1 MHPWLHWIP
10 LQFCIWL
17 LCVFKSDEI
26 SLLMTPEQLSFTG
39 FLATYLQNL
48 SIQMAKVGR
57 VTLYLY
63 VQVCS
68 LYSEGEVPRADVR
81 RLKLPVIA
89 FMAYAVFD
97 DPMTPMSLL
106 GATIIIGSS
115 VFLTLKKEQQKDTRG
130 LSSDSEASYVVVNQ
144 EEGDVEIP
152 LSTVSQEKQSV

>member
-63 VQVCS
+63 VQVRS
-68 LYSEGEVPRADVR
+68 L
-81 RLKLPVIA
+81 
-89 FMAYAVFD
+89 F
-97 DPMTPMSLL
+97 
-106 GATIIIGSS
+106 
-115 VFLTLKKEQQKDTRG
+115 
-130 LSSDSEASYVVVNQ
+130 
-144 EEGDVEIP
+144 
-152 LSTVSQEKQSV
+152 

>member
-1 MHPWLHWIP
+1 
-10 LQFCIWL
+10 
-17 LCVFKSDEI
+17 
-26 SLLMTPEQLSFTG
+26 
-39 FLATYLQNL
+39 
-48 SIQMAKVGR
+48 
-57 VTLYLY
+57 
-63 VQVCS
+63 
-68 LYSEGEVPRADVR
+68 
-81 RLKLPVIA
+81 
-89 FMAYAVFD
+89 MAYAVFD